1 MINIT
6 VNVFC
11 NLRDDSIVD
20 ILKTI
25 TYFEGVTIKFCDMFD
40 DAVGYCLLISDNP
53 DEAAAFKTGS
63 NSKARLFSVCIASNN
78 NCESFAEKID
88 DIWPSN
94 ESIKYTV
101 ARFKKM
107 INYINHCHMEWFY
120 KNLYTSAT
128 DVLPAMAWCKD
139 TNGLFL
145 SVNEHLSKTVN
156 RSKDE
161 CIGKDHLYVW
171 RINND
176 DAGPNEQIL
185 VDSEHLVMTEQ
196 RTVKLDETLI
206 TDSGNM
212 KLNAIK
218 APLFNEFG
226 DVVGTVGVANDIT
239 NYINA
244 QHENALLIESVPF
257 PVVVVDVNWKTKMV
271 NGTMRRLLDLDG
283 PIEKFDYLTW
293 KKYFLTP
300 KTEPIIDNER
310 HFVNQI
316 FTANDDR
323 IKFDFQINEQDIIDV
338 FGNVTGHI
346 IIPRKLGPSGEMLGK
361 PAL

>member
-1 MINIT
+1 MISIT
-6 VNVFC
+6 INVFC

-25 TYFEGVTIKFCDMFD
+25 TFYDGVSIKFCDMFD
-40 DAVGYCLLISDNP
+40 DAVGYCLLITDNP
-53 DEAAAFKTGS
+53 SEAAAFKSGS
-63 NSKARLFSVCIASNN
+63 NSKARLYSVCITASN

-88 DIWPSN
+88 DIWPYG
-94 ESIKYTV
+94 ESIKYTM
-101 ARFKKM
+101 ARYKK
-107 INYINHCHMEWFY
+107 IISFIKHCHLEWFY
-120 KNLYTSAT
+120 KNLYTVSS

-139 TNGLFL
+139 INGNFF

-156 RSKDE
+156 RSKEE
-161 CIGKDHLYVW
+161 CIGNDHLYVW
-171 RINND
+171 RIHRD
-176 DAGPNEQIL
+176 SVGPNEQIL
-185 VDSEHLVMTEQ
+185 VDSEHLVMVEQ

-212 KLNAIK
+212 KLIAIK
-218 APLFNEFG
+218 TPLFNEFG
-226 DVVGTVGVANDIT
+226 DVIGTVGVANDIT
-239 NYINA
+239 NYVNA
-244 QHENALLIESVPF
+244 QHENVLLVESVPF
-257 PVVVVDVNWKTKMV
+257 PVVVVDSNWKTKMV
-271 NGTMRRLLDLDG
+271 NATMRRLLDLDG
-283 PIEKFDYLTW
+283 PVEKFDYLTW

-300 KTEPIIDNER
+300 KTEPVVDKER

-323 IKFDFQINEQDIIDV
+323 VKFDFQINEQDIIDV